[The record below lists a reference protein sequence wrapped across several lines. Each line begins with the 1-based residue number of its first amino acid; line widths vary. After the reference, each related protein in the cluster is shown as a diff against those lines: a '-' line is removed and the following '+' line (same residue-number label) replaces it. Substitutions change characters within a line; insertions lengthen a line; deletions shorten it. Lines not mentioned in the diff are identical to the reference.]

1 MNTGFPMQ
9 VSKVMSIPEDVFENT
24 SDEMSAVIA
33 SVLDDDDLDQ
43 PATLASV
50 REAILA
56 RVKTVTIP
64 LNRFSSDEWQ
74 ALHDE
79 IDALIEEYDADAL
92 AVRFLR
98 PWASE
103 PLQRLIEAGL
113 DELGDPTLGSLYETV
128 QGGLLAHLIGQGEV
142 DDDEAQTVVAEL
154 QNLIGRHGHD
164 ALAEDFLGAL

>member
-1 MNTGFPMQ
+1 MT
-9 VSKVMSIPEDVFENT
+9 IPEDVFENT

-33 SVLDDDDLDQ
+33 SVLDDDELDQ

-56 RVKTVTIP
+56 QVKTITIP

-74 ALHDE
+74 GLRDE

-103 PLQRLIEAGL
+103 ALQRLIEAGL
-113 DELGDPTLGSLYETV
+113 DGLGDVTLGDLFEAMET
-128 QGGLLAHLIGQGEV
+128 GLLAQLIGQGEI
-142 DDDEAQTVVAEL
+142 DDDEAQTVIAEL
-154 QNLIGRHGHD
+154 QNLIDRHGAD
-164 ALAEDFLGAL
+164 ALVEDFLGSP

>member
-1 MNTGFPMQ
+1 MT
-9 VSKVMSIPEDVFENT
+9 IPEDVFENT

-33 SVLDDDDLDQ
+33 SVLDDDELDQ

-56 RVKTVTIP
+56 QVKTVTIP

-74 ALHDE
+74 GLRDE
-79 IDALIEEYDADAL
+79 IDALIDEYDADAL

-103 PLQRLIEAGL
+103 ALQRLIEAGL
-113 DELGDPTLGSLYETV
+113 DGLGDVTLGDLFEAMEA
-128 QGGLLAHLIGQGEV
+128 GLLAQLIGQGEI
-142 DDDEAQTVVAEL
+142 DDDEAQTVIAEL
-154 QNLIGRHGHD
+154 QNLIDRHGAD
-164 ALAEDFLGAL
+164 ALVEDFLGSA

>member
-50 REAILA
+50 RESILA

-113 DELGDPTLGSLYETV
+113 DELGDPTLGTLNEAL

-142 DDDEAQTVVAEL
+142 DDDEAQTVAAEL

>member
-1 MNTGFPMQ
+1 MT
-9 VSKVMSIPEDVFENT
+9 IPEDVFDNT

-33 SVLDDDDLDQ
+33 SVLDDDELDQ

-56 RVKTVTIP
+56 QVKTVTIP

-74 ALHDE
+74 GLRDE
-79 IDALIEEYDADAL
+79 IDALIDEYDADAL

-103 PLQRLIEAGL
+103 ALQRLIEAGL
-113 DELGDPTLGSLYETV
+113 DELGDVTLGNLFEAMEA
-128 QGGLLAHLIGQGEV
+128 GLLAQLIGQGEI
-142 DDDEAQTVVAEL
+142 DDDEAQTVIAEL
-154 QNLIGRHGHD
+154 QNLIDRHGAD
-164 ALAEDFLGAL
+164 ALVEDFLGSP

>member
-1 MNTGFPMQ
+1 MT
-9 VSKVMSIPEDVFENT
+9 IPEDVFDNT

-33 SVLDDDDLDQ
+33 SVLDDDELDQ

-56 RVKTVTIP
+56 QVKTVTIP

-74 ALHDE
+74 GLRDE
-79 IDALIEEYDADAL
+79 IDALIDEYDADAL

-103 PLQRLIEAGL
+103 ALQRLIEAGL
-113 DELGDPTLGSLYETV
+113 DELGDVTLGNLFEAMEA
-128 QGGLLAHLIGQGEV
+128 GLLAQLIGQGEI
-142 DDDEAQTVVAEL
+142 DDDEAQTVIAEL
-154 QNLIGRHGHD
+154 QNLIDRHGSD
-164 ALAEDFLGAL
+164 ALVEDFLGSP

>member
-1 MNTGFPMQ
+1 
-9 VSKVMSIPEDVFENT
+9 MSIPEDVFENT

-33 SVLDDDDLDQ
+33 SVLDDDNLDQ

-56 RVKTVTIP
+56 QVKTVTIP

-74 ALHDE
+74 ALRDE
-79 IDALIEEYDADAL
+79 IDALIEEYEADAL

-103 PLQRLIEAGL
+103 SLQRLIEAGI
-113 DELGDPTLGSLYETV
+113 DELGEPTLETLFEAM
-128 QGGLLAHLIGQGEV
+128 QAGLLAHLIGQGEI

-154 QNLIGRHGHD
+154 QNLIERHGAD
-164 ALAEDFLGAL
+164 TLAEGFLGAL

>member
-1 MNTGFPMQ
+1 MT
-9 VSKVMSIPEDVFENT
+9 IPEDVFENT

-33 SVLDDDDLDQ
+33 SVLDDDELDQ

-56 RVKTVTIP
+56 QVKTVTIP

-74 ALHDE
+74 GLRDE

-103 PLQRLIEAGL
+103 ALQRLIEAGL
-113 DELGDPTLGSLYETV
+113 DGLGDVTLGDLFEAMET
-128 QGGLLAHLIGQGEV
+128 GLLAQLIGQGEI
-142 DDDEAQTVVAEL
+142 DDDEAQTVIAEL
-154 QNLIGRHGHD
+154 QNLIDRHGAD
-164 ALAEDFLGAL
+164 ALVEDFLGSP

>member
-1 MNTGFPMQ
+1 
-9 VSKVMSIPEDVFENT
+9 MSIPEDVFENT

-33 SVLDDDDLDQ
+33 SVLDDDNLDQ

-56 RVKTVTIP
+56 QVKTVTIP

-74 ALHDE
+74 ALRDE
-79 IDALIEEYDADAL
+79 IDALIEEYEADAL

-103 PLQRLIEAGL
+103 SLQRLIEAGI
-113 DELGDPTLGSLYETV
+113 DELGEPTLETLFEAM
-128 QGGLLAHLIGQGEV
+128 QAGLLAHLIGQGEI

-154 QNLIGRHGHD
+154 QNLIERHGAD
-164 ALAEDFLGAL
+164 ALAEGFLGAL